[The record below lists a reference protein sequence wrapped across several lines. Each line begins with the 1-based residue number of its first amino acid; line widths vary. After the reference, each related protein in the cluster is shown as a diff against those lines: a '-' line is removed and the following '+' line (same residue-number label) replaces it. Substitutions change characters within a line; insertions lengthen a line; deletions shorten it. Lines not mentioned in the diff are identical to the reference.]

1 MKSIFALCAFAAASP
16 LLAAA
21 PAFEDLA
28 ALDARISE
36 TQDEGLIA
44 QPIDRRIKLAPCPSP
59 AEIDAP
65 VVGSIAVRCP
75 ALGWRIRVPFLAT
88 VKPAEAT
95 TVLVR
100 RGEAIELVYRGEG
113 FAVSSIGVAQED
125 GGKGK
130 AIRVKIPS
138 SVQAVTAIVADV
150 GLASL
155 SR

>member
-1 MKSIFALCAFAAASP
+1 MKTVFAFCALATASP
-16 LLAAA
+16 LMATA
-21 PAFEDLA
+21 PTFEDLA

-65 VVGSIAVRCP
+65 NAGSIAIRCP
-75 ALGWRIRVPFLAT
+75 ALGWRIRVPFLAAT
-88 VKPAEAT
+88 KPAEVT

-100 RGEAIELVYRGEG
+100 RGDTIELMYRGEG
-113 FAVSSIGVAQED
+113 FAVSSMGLAQDD

-130 AIRVKIPS
+130 SIRVKIPTS
-138 SVQAVTAIVADV
+138 SQTVTAIVTEA
-150 GLASL
+150 GQASL